1 MVVDRVINIIISL
14 MELFEAEIALW
25 QENLY
30 RLAYAV
36 VLLLVGGLMLLIAA
50 GFLLGAIYM
59 ILQIWLSPGLAA
71 LTSSLAA
78 LLIGGVCLWRA
89 RQLVKNA

>member
-1 MVVDRVINIIISL
+1 MVADRITNIIISL

-25 QENLY
+25 QENLF
-30 RLAYAV
+30 RLAFAV

-50 GFLLGAIYM
+50 GFLLGAIYL
-59 ILQIWLSPGLAA
+59 ILQIWMSPGLAA
-71 LTSSLAA
+71 LLSSLSA

-89 RQLVKNA
+89 QRLVKNA